1 MKEYNIGQVL
11 FVLLKGDTNIHP
23 VMVVEEVKKKTL
35 QGASTEYTVEIVLK
49 GGKRNRV
56 PLSELD
62 ATVFD
67 NLDNAREQLVLNA
80 TNAIQRICD
89 VAAASAKKNFSG
101 VSDPVVPRKQI
112 ENDLNDDDTG
122 NDTIILD
129 NGVKARIILPPG
141 L

>member
-1 MKEYNIGQVL
+1 MKEYSIGQVL

-23 VMVVEEVKKKTL
+23 VMVVEELKKKTL
-35 QGASTEYTVEIVLK
+35 QGASTEYTVEIVTK

-67 NLDNAREQLVLNA
+67 GVEHAREHLIVNA
-80 TNAIQRICD
+80 TTAIQRICD
-89 VAAASAKKNFSG
+89 VAAQAAKKHFAE
-101 VSDPVVPRKQI
+101 VAPTVPQKRQI
-112 ENDLNDDDTG
+112 EPEIDDDINGETVV
-122 NDTIILD
+122 LD
-129 NGVKARIILPPG
+129 DGVKARIILPPG

>member
-1 MKEYNIGQVL
+1 MKEYSIGQVL

-23 VMVVEEVKKKTL
+23 VMVVEELKKKTL
-35 QGASTEYTVEIVLK
+35 QGASTEYTVEIVTK

-67 NLDNAREQLVLNA
+67 GVEHAREHLIVNA
-80 TNAIQRICD
+80 TTAIQRICD
-89 VAAASAKKNFSG
+89 IATQAAKKHF
-101 VSDPVVPRKQI
+101 VEVAPTVPQKRQI
-112 ENDLNDDDTG
+112 EPEIDDDINGETVV
-122 NDTIILD
+122 LD
-129 NGVKARIILPPG
+129 DGVKARIILPPG

>member
-1 MKEYNIGQVL
+1 MKEYSIGQVL

-23 VMVVEEVKKKTL
+23 VMVVEELKKKTL
-35 QGASTEYTVEIVLK
+35 QGASTEYTVEIVTK

-62 ATVFD
+62 ATVFEGVEH
-67 NLDNAREQLVLNA
+67 AREHLIVNA
-80 TNAIQRICD
+80 TTAIQRICD
-89 VAAASAKKNFSG
+89 IAAQVAKKHF
-101 VSDPVVPRKQI
+101 VEVVPTVPQKRQI
-112 ENDLNDDDTG
+112 EPEIDDDINGETVV
-122 NDTIILD
+122 LD

>member
-1 MKEYNIGQVL
+1 MKEYSIGQVL

-23 VMVVEEVKKKTL
+23 VMVVEELKKKTL
-35 QGASTEYTVEIVLK
+35 QGASTEYTVEIVTK

-67 NLDNAREQLVLNA
+67 GVEHAREHLIVNA
-80 TNAIQRICD
+80 TTAIQRICD
-89 VAAASAKKNFSG
+89 VATQAAKKHFAE
-101 VSDPVVPRKQI
+101 VAPTVPQKRQI
-112 ENDLNDDDTG
+112 EPEIDDDINGETVV
-122 NDTIILD
+122 LD
-129 NGVKARIILPPG
+129 DGVKARIILPPG

>member
-1 MKEYNIGQVL
+1 MKEYSIGQVL

-23 VMVVEEVKKKTL
+23 VMVVEELKKKTL
-35 QGASTEYTVEIVLK
+35 QGASTEYTVEIVTK

-62 ATVFD
+62 ATVFEGVEH
-67 NLDNAREQLVLNA
+67 AREHLIVNA
-80 TNAIQRICD
+80 TTAIQRICD
-89 VAAASAKKNFSG
+89 IAAQVAKKHFTE
-101 VSDPVVPRKQI
+101 VAPTVPQKRQI
-112 ENDLNDDDTG
+112 EPEIDDDINGETVV
-122 NDTIILD
+122 LD